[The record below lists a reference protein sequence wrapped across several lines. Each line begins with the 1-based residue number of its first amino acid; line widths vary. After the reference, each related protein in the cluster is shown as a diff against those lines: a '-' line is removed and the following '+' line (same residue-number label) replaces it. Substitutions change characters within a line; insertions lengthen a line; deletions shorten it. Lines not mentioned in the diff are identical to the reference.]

1 MRYFIEL
8 SYDGATYH
16 GWQVQPNAITVQQVL
31 TDCFINCL
39 RSEGIRITGC
49 GRTDAGVHAEQ
60 FFAHFD
66 IDAHIEVEKAKY
78 NLNNMLPKD
87 IAIKRIFPVEDNV
100 HARFNALSRTY
111 NYHIHFSKNPFIRE
125 YSYRVNT
132 KLDLEKMNEAC
143 ERLYSHTDFTSFSKL
158 HTDTKTNDCKIMHAA
173 WELSAT
179 GIVFN
184 IKADRFLRNMVRAI
198 VGTMLE
204 IGSGNLAVTELDEI
218 LRSKNRSNAGRSVP
232 GHGLFL
238 SSIEYEEGIV

>member
-8 SYDGATYH
+8 SYDGNAYH
-16 GWQVQPNAITVQQVL
+16 GWQVQTNAVSVQQVL
-31 TDCFINCL
+31 TDCLFNCV
-39 RSEGIRITGC
+39 RSEEIRITGC
-49 GRTDAGVHAEQ
+49 GRTDAGVHADQ

-66 IDAHIEVEKAKY
+66 FDTQIDVEKVKY
-78 NLNNMLPKD
+78 NLNNLLPKD

-100 HARFNALSRTY
+100 HARFSALSRTY

-132 KLDLEKMNEAC
+132 KLDMEKMNQAC
-143 ERLYSHTDFTSFSKL
+143 ERLYSYTDFTSFSKL

-173 WELSAT
+173 WELSST
-179 GIVFN
+179 GVVFE
-184 IKADRFLRNMVRAI
+184 IKADRFLRNMVRAM

-204 IGSGNLAVTELDEI
+204 IGSGKIAPTELDEI
-218 LRSKNRSNAGRSVP
+218 LQSKNRSNAGRSVP